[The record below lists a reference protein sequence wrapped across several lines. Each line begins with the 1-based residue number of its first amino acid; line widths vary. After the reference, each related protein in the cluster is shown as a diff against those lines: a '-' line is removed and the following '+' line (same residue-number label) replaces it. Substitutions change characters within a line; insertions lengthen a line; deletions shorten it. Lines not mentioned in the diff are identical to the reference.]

1 MKKKISYMNHKNLIN
16 EGIKRFLAIWFG
28 LELANKIMK
37 DKKKAKALDNDLDD
51 LNKSVTDLENRLK
64 NIAKQ
69 YPGGKKVK
77 PIKLQK
83 YKLSDFF

>member
-1 MKKKISYMNHKNLIN
+1 
-16 EGIKRFLAIWFG
+16 
-28 LELANKIMK
+28 
-37 DKKKAKALDNDLDD
+37 DLDD